1 MSYKTVRFE
10 RQKLFEQVW
19 EKPMTTLAAEYGL
32 SDVGLRK
39 ICKRLS
45 IPLPPQGYHL
55 RTHKGQRPPLPPAK
69 NSETVYTTHIYEPE
83 QMSAYEPPQP
93 VEIPEITFEEL
104 PENRI
109 RVAEALSTPHPLIVE
124 AKSQL
129 KKAKQGRYGRL
140 TRFWSESEYI
150 SVFPESLD
158 RAFRLMNA
166 LFKALA
172 KRNYPFSVDEEKHLL
187 VVKILDEQF
196 SLRLEERSRQA
207 RHVATAAELKEAKR
221 TYVHIPTY
229 DYVPTGEFVF
239 LISRYYSSDKV
250 MKDDKRGRLEEKLND
265 LIIQLIKMAL
275 QLKDERIRRQRE
287 EQARRDREEKRHEIE
302 NMIRK
307 EKKRVEVLR
316 EQCDAWY
323 ESQRLRDFIQAA
335 RDRHPEIEPESRF
348 AKWLVWASLQADRLD
363 PLKAGPL
370 SILDYE
376 R

>member
-1 MSYKTVRFE
+1 MSYKTIRFE

-39 ICKRLS
+39 ICKRL
-45 IPLPPQGYHL
+45 IVPLPPQGYHL
-55 RTHKGQRPPLPPAK
+55 RTHKGQRPPLPPIR
-69 NSETVYTTHIYEPE
+69 NGETIYTTHIYEPE
-83 QMSAYEPPQP
+83 QMSVYETPQP
-93 VEIPEITFEEL
+93 VDIPEIAFEEL

-109 RVAEALSTPHPLIVE
+109 KVAEALSTPHPLIVE

-158 RAFRLMNA
+158 RALRLMNA

-187 VVKILDEQF
+187 IVKILDEQF
-196 SLRLEERSRQA
+196 SLRLEEHSRQA
-207 RHVATAAELKEAKR
+207 RHVATATELKEAKR
-221 TYVHIPTY
+221 SYVHIPTY
-229 DYVPTGEFVF
+229 DYVPTGEFTF
-239 LISRYYSSDKV
+239 LVTRYYSPDKV
-250 MKDDKRGRLEEKLND
+250 MKDDKRGRLEEKLNG

-275 QLKDERIRRQRE
+275 QIKDERIRRQRE
-287 EQARRDREEKRHEIE
+287 EQARRDREEKRHEME

-335 RDRHPEIEPESRF
+335 RDRHPVIEPESRF

>member
-1 MSYKTVRFE
+1 MSYKTIRFV

-39 ICKRLS
+39 ICKRL
-45 IPLPPQGYHL
+45 IVPLPPQGYHL
-55 RTHKGQRPPLPPAK
+55 RTHKGQRPPLPPIR
-69 NSETVYTTHIYEPE
+69 NGETVYTTHIYEPE
-83 QMSAYEPPQP
+83 QMSVYETPQP
-93 VEIPEITFEEL
+93 VEIPEIAFEEL

-109 RVAEALSTPHPLIVE
+109 KVAETHSTLHPLIVE

-158 RAFRLMNA
+158 RALRLMNA
-166 LFKALA
+166 LFKALV

-221 TYVHIPTY
+221 SYVHIPTY
-229 DYVPTGEFVF
+229 DYVPTGEFAF
-239 LISRYYSSDKV
+239 LVTRYYSPDKV
-250 MKDDKRGRLEEKLND
+250 MKMISAAVSKR
-265 LIIQLIKMAL
+265 
-275 QLKDERIRRQRE
+275 
-287 EQARRDREEKRHEIE
+287 
-302 NMIRK
+302 
-307 EKKRVEVLR
+307 
-316 EQCDAWY
+316 
-323 ESQRLRDFIQAA
+323 S
-335 RDRHPEIEPESRF
+335 
-348 AKWLVWASLQADRLD
+348 
-363 PLKAGPL
+363 
-370 SILDYE
+370 
-376 R
+376 

>member
-1 MSYKTVRFE
+1 MSNKTISFE
-10 RQKLFEQVW
+10 RQKLFEQIW
-19 EKPMTTLAAEYGL
+19 QKPMTTLAAEYGL

-69 NSETVYTTHIYEPE
+69 NGKTVYTTDIYEPE
-83 QMSAYEPPQP
+83 LMPDHKSPQP

-104 PENRI
+104 PENLI
-109 RVAEALSTPHPLIVE
+109 RVAKTLSMPHPLIIE
-124 AKSQL
+124 AKNQL
-129 KKAKQGRYGRL
+129 RKAKQGRYGRL

-150 SVFPESLD
+150 SVFPESVD
-158 RAFRLMNA
+158 RALRLMNA

-172 KRNYPFSVDEEKHLL
+172 KRNYPFSVDEEKHVLI
-187 VVKILDEQF
+187 VKILNEQF
-196 SLRLEERSRQA
+196 NLRVEERSRKV

-229 DYVPTGEFVF
+229 DYVPTGEFAF
-239 LISRYYSSDKV
+239 LVTRYYSPDKV
-250 MKDDKRGRLEEKLND
+250 MKDDKRGRLEEKLNG
-265 LIIQLIKMAL
+265 LITQLIKMAL
-275 QLKDERIRRQRE
+275 QIKDERIRRQRE
-287 EQARRDREEKRHEIE
+287 EQARRDREEKRLEME

-335 RDRHPEIEPESRF
+335 RDRHPEIDPESRF
-348 AKWLVWASLQADRLD
+348 AKWLVWASLQADRMD

-370 SILDYE
+370 SILNYE

>member
-1 MSYKTVRFE
+1 MSYKTIRFE

-32 SDVGLRK
+32 SNVGLRK
-39 ICKRLS
+39 ICKRL
-45 IPLPPQGYHL
+45 IVPLPPQGYHL
-55 RTHKGQRPPLPPAK
+55 RTHKGQRPPLPPIR
-69 NSETVYTTHIYEPE
+69 NGETVYTTHIYEPE
-83 QMSAYEPPQP
+83 QMSVYETPQP
-93 VEIPEITFEEL
+93 VEIPEIAFEEL

-109 RVAEALSTPHPLIVE
+109 KVAETHSTLHPLIVE

-158 RAFRLMNA
+158 RALRLMNA

-221 TYVHIPTY
+221 SYVHIPTY
-229 DYVPTGEFVF
+229 DYVPTGEFTF
-239 LISRYYSSDKV
+239 LVTRYYSSDKV
-250 MKDDKRGRLEEKLND
+250 IKDDKRGRLEEKLNG

-275 QLKDERIRRQRE
+275 QIKDESIRRQRE
-287 EQARRDREEKRHEIE
+287 EQARRDREEKLHEME

-335 RDRHPEIEPESRF
+335 RDRHPVIEPESRF